1 MNYFVS
7 EVAGRASKVL
17 PKSRR
22 YPEVP
27 CPHADND
34 RIVAIR
40 TNQTPPQGNYI
51 NHIAET
57 ALARNVPPVAIGR
70 AGQSVSRIKPM
81 FRAEIQWLASGP
93 TLKLEGKLVADWAE
107 QARCLVTKDVLPKG
121 FIVDLTELCYIDSAG
136 EQLLKWLAS
145 VGAVFVAGS
154 VYAFAIC
161 DRLRLS
167 PMQRIAKRRKQRHGN
182 IEGGLN

>member
-1 MNYFVS
+1 
-7 EVAGRASKVL
+7 
-17 PKSRR
+17 
-22 YPEVP
+22 
-27 CPHADND
+27 
-34 RIVAIR
+34 
-40 TNQTPPQGNYI
+40 
-51 NHIAET
+51 
-57 ALARNVPPVAIGR
+57 
-70 AGQSVSRIKPM
+70 M

-121 FIVDLTELCYIDSAG
+121 LIVDLTEVSYVDSVG

-154 VYAFAIC
+154 VYAIAVC

-167 PMQRIAKRRKQRHGN
+167 PMQRISERRKRRHGSSGERSSIRHSHPVEA
-182 IEGGLN
+182 I